1 MFYVHRMFKTK
12 GFSHARHVKYCG
24 CDCTIDGYTNTLC
37 PYVLYGHFNRETP
50 NNIMNL

>member
-37 PYVLYGHFNRETP
+37 PLYYMDIFIEEIP